1 MLIKVCVLHY
11 AIHGFLLSQNPSF
24 VMLIITTD
32 RQFFEEAS
40 VVDQICANIS
50 TDNQEF
56 GLVLRQRRICSEAEF
71 KSKYQ
76 AKNWTHVNSLV

>member
-1 MLIKVCVLHY
+1 
-11 AIHGFLLSQNPSF
+11 
-24 VMLIITTD
+24 MLIITTD

-76 AKNWTHVNSLV
+76 AKN